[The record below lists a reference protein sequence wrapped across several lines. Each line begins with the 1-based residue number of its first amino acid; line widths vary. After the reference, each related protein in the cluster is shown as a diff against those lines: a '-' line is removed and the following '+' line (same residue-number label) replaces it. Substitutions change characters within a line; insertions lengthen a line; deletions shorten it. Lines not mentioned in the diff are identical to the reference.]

1 MPFPYAAPLTEIRFV
16 LNRLIGMEK
25 ISSLPGYDAVS
36 DDIVDAVLT
45 EAGKIA
51 AEVFAP
57 LNDTCDKAGIKFS
70 NDKITM
76 PPGCKDAYRAF
87 IDGGWNGLQVE
98 EQFGGQGLPSLIGMA
113 VLEMMQSANVALAL
127 CPMLTGGAIE
137 LISAHADEA
146 TKKKFLPK
154 LVSGEWTGTMNITE
168 SQAGSDVGAIKSK
181 AVKEG
186 DHYRVS
192 GQKIFISY
200 GDHDMAENII
210 HLVLARLPE
219 APEGT
224 KGLSLFLVPKF
235 LVDDNGNIGENN
247 EVHVASI
254 EHKLGQHCS
263 PTCVMAF
270 GEKQGSIGYLV
281 GKENGGIAAMFTMMN
296 NARLNVGVQGL
307 GVMERAFQ
315 HARDYAKFRVQS
327 RPIDDPKGKPVAI
340 INHPDVRRMLLD
352 MKVHTEAARA
362 IAYTLAFNIDVARR
376 STDEAQKAA
385 AQARVNLLTPIVKAW
400 ITDRANEV
408 TSTGIQVFGGVGYAE
423 EAGAAQH
430 MRDARVLMIYEG
442 TNGIQSQDLAFR
454 KIVFDQGA
462 AFRAMADEV
471 DAFIKGFPSG
481 LPEAFNE
488 MRENLSHALAALMDA
503 AVWVI
508 QNGKASPALTAASA
522 VPFLRL
528 FGNALGGYYL
538 LRQAVLAQEDLDA
551 KTGDPQF
558 LASKV
563 LSARFYATHVLP
575 TCAALARE
583 VRTGAQATVE
593 ATEAT
598 FG

>member
-1 MPFPYAAPLTEIRFV
+1 MPFPYSAPLTEIRFV
-16 LNRLIGMEK
+16 LNRLIGMDK
-25 ISSLPGYDAVS
+25 VSSLPGYDAVS

-51 AEVFAP
+51 SEVFAP
-57 LNDTCDKAGIKFS
+57 LNDTCDKTGIKFS

-76 PPGCKDAYRAF
+76 PPGCKDAYRAY
-87 IDGGWNGLQVE
+87 IDGGWNGLQIE
-98 EQFGGQGLPSLIGMA
+98 EEHGGQGLPSLVGMA
-113 VLEMMQSANVALAL
+113 VLEMLQSANVALAL

-137 LISAHADEA
+137 LIAAHADEA
-146 TKKKFLPK
+146 TKAKYLPK

-168 SQAGSDVGAIKSK
+168 SQAGSDVGAIKTK

-186 DHYRVS
+186 DHYRVT
-192 GQKIFISY
+192 GQKIFISF
-200 GDHDMAENII
+200 GDHDMVENII
-210 HLVLARLPE
+210 HLVLARLPD

-235 LVDDNGNIGENN
+235 LVDDNGNLGENN
-247 EVHVASI
+247 EVKVASV
-254 EHKLGQHCS
+254 EHKLGQHTS

-270 GEKQGSIGYLV
+270 GEKQGSVGYLV

-307 GVMERAFQ
+307 GVMERAYQ

-327 RPIDDPKGKPVAI
+327 RAIDDPKGKPVTI
-340 INHPDVRRMLLD
+340 IHHPDVRRMLLD
-352 MKVHTEAARA
+352 MKSHTEAARA
-362 IAYTLAFNIDVARR
+362 IAYNLAFNIDVAKRT
-376 STDEAQKAA
+376 TDEAQKAF

-442 TNGIQSQDLAFR
+442 TNGIQAQDLAFR
-454 KIVFDQGA
+454 KLVFDQGV
-462 AFRAMADEV
+462 AFRAMADEI
-471 DAFIKGFPSG
+471 DTFLKNWPSG
-481 LPEAFNE
+481 LPENFQE
-488 MRENLSHALAALMDA
+488 MHDNLSHALAALMAA
-503 AVWVI
+503 AVWVL
-508 QNGKASPALTAASA
+508 QNGKTSPALTAASA

-538 LRQAVLAQEDLDA
+538 VREAVLAQEDMAA
-551 KTGDPQF
+551 KNGDPNF
-558 LASKV
+558 LSSKI
-563 LSARFYATHVLP
+563 LTARFFATHVLP
-575 TCAALARE
+575 SCTGLAEE
-583 VRTGAQATVE
+583 VRTGAQTTVE
-593 ATEAT
+593 ADEAT